1 MSNPSQHQVLIVG
14 AGPTG
19 LMLAIELTLLSLS
32 VRIIDRASET
42 KRQVRACVIWSRA
55 QEALAGLG
63 VIDKFLAGSHKM
75 HNFDV
80 YAKGKKLS
88 GFEFG
93 HIKSDYPFP
102 MTIEQHDTERFLA
115 ESLSDLGVEVEWET
129 DAIEVHTHDN
139 GAEVTV
145 RAANGKEETIET
157 QWLVGCEGSRSPIRE
172 AAQIPF
178 EGEPAVNLQ
187 AVQVNAKPT
196 WRFPKSTSQGY
207 FFLAENVSI
216 MSIPV
221 PGDTYRFFTFTTDP
235 SPERK
240 TPPTLAEMRDLTAAA
255 ACIPE
260 LQLEL
265 SEPVWLSRARFQ
277 NRIAATL
284 NKGRVLLV
292 GDAAHSWAPIG
303 GHGMNTGLRG
313 AFNLG
318 WKLAAVE
325 RGEAKSCLL
334 DTYTIEQ
341 RANAHTIIEANRMNI
356 VEQPPSA
363 TKLRL
368 METFMPFGLSLKP
381 VKRLMEFT
389 LSDLG
394 MEYRNSPLSLQQK
407 VSGSLHAGDRIP
419 NVPVVSG
426 EGQWANL
433 HRLISIHHWTLLLR
447 TKDSEVVERA
457 YQIVGQYRS
466 TIKVTTIQPM
476 DRDSDRQLGR
486 DGQMLLV
493 RPDGHVGLIGAV
505 NDYDTLVQY
514 LDTFLVRV

>member
-1 MSNPSQHQVLIVG
+1 MSNPSQSQVLIVG

-32 VRIIDRASET
+32 VRVIDRAAAT
-42 KRQVRACVIWSRA
+42 KRQARACVIWSRA
-55 QEALAGLG
+55 QEALAELG
-63 VIDKFLAGSHKM
+63 VIGKFLDRSHKM
-75 HNFDV
+75 HKFDV
-80 YAKGKKLS
+80 YAKGKQLS

-102 MTIEQHDTERFLA
+102 MTIEQDDTERFLA

-129 DAIEVHTHDN
+129 EAIGIRTHDD

-178 EGEPAVNLQ
+178 EGEPAMNLQ

-196 WRFPKSTSQGY
+196 WRLPESTSHGY
-207 FFLAENVSI
+207 FFLAEQVS
-216 MSIPV
+216 MMCIPV

-235 SPERK
+235 NPERK
-240 TPPTLAEMRDLTAAA
+240 TPPTLGEMRDLAASV
-255 ACIPE
+255 ACMPE

-284 NKGRVLLV
+284 NQGRVLLV

-313 AFNLG
+313 AYNLG

-325 RGEAKSCLL
+325 RGEAKSGLL

-341 RANAHTIIEANRMNI
+341 RANAQTIIEANRMNI

-381 VKRLMEFT
+381 VKRLMEYT

-394 MEYRNSPLSLQQK
+394 MEYRNSPLSWQEQG
-407 VSGSLHAGDRIP
+407 SGSLHAGDRIP

-426 EGQWANL
+426 DGEWANL
-433 HRLISIHHWTLLLR
+433 HRLLSIYHWTLLLR
-447 TKDSEVVERA
+447 TKDTEVIEQA
-457 YQIVGQYRS
+457 YRIVGQFRS
-466 TIKVTTIQPM
+466 TIKVTTIHPM

-493 RPDGHVGLIGAV
+493 RPDGHVGAIAAV
-505 NDYDTLVQY
+505 NDFDTLVKY